1 MRPKRYPYS
10 KPMQEKEIVKV
21 GYESKEL
28 ENFVREFFRL
38 FPVERKVSR

>member
-10 KPMQEKEIVKV
+10 KLLQEKEIVKV

-28 ENFVREFFRL
+28 KIFVREFFR
-38 FPVERKVSR
+38 VMNG